1 MIGEVTCS
9 DFSVDCTRVC
19 VSNETRRRTTA
30 GILPCQD
37 CHASITAVHAINCAR
52 RDISKLLKLLLQTQ
66 MLFG

>member
-19 VSNETRRRTTA
+19 GSNETRRRTTA

-37 CHASITAVHAINCAR
+37 CRARIMAVHAINWAR
-52 RDISKLLKLLLQTQ
+52 RDKPKLLKLLLQSQ
-66 MLFG
+66 MLFR